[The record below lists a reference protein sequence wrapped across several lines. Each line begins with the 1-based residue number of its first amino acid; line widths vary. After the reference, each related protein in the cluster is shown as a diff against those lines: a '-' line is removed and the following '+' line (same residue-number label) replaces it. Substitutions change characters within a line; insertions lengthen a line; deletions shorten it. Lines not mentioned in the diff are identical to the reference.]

1 MARNNYNF
9 DSLFPQTYTNPN
21 YDVDDDDLEDDPSDQ
36 FDQAQVDSAAANQAA
51 DSMVNYE
58 PAPNVLPGE
67 GAPPVDQLEQEVPV
81 NTGGDTGTI
90 EEALNEDTTDDPGDL
105 DALGTLDDN
114 GPGTDEEMPLDAGAA
129 DGAAPGPTGDTTTVD
144 ETEEEP
150 DQVNEE
156 DILFDDSMGNIDET
170 VFDDTEIG
178 VEGSGLDDLNLDL
191 DNNTSDDGMLEDE
204 GFDNPYLT
212 GEEVEELAEAGVS
225 TQEDY
230 ELYNAGED
238 YYNTNEE
245 GPTYGSLGEGGN
257 IEESAEE
264 QAQTFRE
271 LLEENL
277 MAKMM
282 EDAQSAGQRDAGR
295 AIAAAR
301 AQAGRGQMG
310 MSGGMIAAQSDAVSN
325 AVANAEDRL
334 FNQQMQAGRLGAGME
349 TEDRN
354 QLITAIGVAED
365 LGMDD
370 DKLRSFIEQ
379 IFPDMDP
386 DLIQGFGL
394 GSTDNELP
402 NLPSEQGDWLEENV
416 TTTISVSDAEDMNL
430 EAIHAVI
437 QGDPPNDK
445 LISYFQDEEGNFYRT
460 EEDANGAELM
470 STDDD
475 SDGMSFMDF
484 LGNKWNSF
492 FD

>member
-1 MARNNYNF
+1 MARSYNFNNPTIPQNYN
-9 DSLFPQTYTNPN
+9 NPN
-21 YDVDDDDLEDDPSDQ
+21 YDVDDDDDLDNDPSSQ
-36 FDQAQVDSAAANQAA
+36 FDQGQINNAAAQQAA
-51 DSMVNYE
+51 DSVVNYE
-58 PAPNVLPGE
+58 PVPNVLPGE
-67 GAPPVDQLEQEVPV
+67 GAPPADQLEQDVPV
-81 NTGGDTGTI
+81 NTGPDSAGSDEDPLYDPATAGLGGSI
-90 EEALNEDTTDDPGDL
+90 EEDLNVDTLDAPQELNNLGELDDSGAGVDSEMPIDGQEVAGNIEVEDSGLGDL
-105 DALGTLDDN
+105 
-114 GPGTDEEMPLDAGAA
+114 
-129 DGAAPGPTGDTTTVD
+129 
-144 ETEEEP
+144 
-150 DQVNEE
+150 
-156 DILFDDSMGNIDET
+156 S
-170 VFDDTEIG
+170 
-178 VEGSGLDDLNLDL
+178 LDL

-212 GEEVEELAEAGVS
+212 GEEIEELAEAGVS

-264 QAQTFRE
+264 EAQTFRD

-282 EDAQSAGQRDAGR
+282 EDAQAAGQRDAGR

-310 MSGGMIAAQSDAVSN
+310 MSGGMIAAQSDAVAN

-416 TTTISVSDAEDMNL
+416 TTTISVSDAEGMGL

-445 LISYFQDEEGNFYRT
+445 LIRYFKDEEGNFYRT
-460 EEDANGAELM
+460 EEDANGAELT

-475 SDGMSFMDF
+475 SDGMSFGDF
-484 LGNKWNSF
+484 LGNKWNSL